1 MSDETPRPDAED
13 TRPQGPVQDDGP
25 AVGDRTERLQP
36 DGTIG
41 AGRPTAPDSVTRP
54 PAPGWGG
61 QAPRPVA
68 VVPPGQP
75 LPLNPRRRVNDDPPT
90 GEAPAVETPEPGETP
105 ADETPAA
112 VEDATAED
120 TVAAQAP
127 QDVADEAPTGKLPT
141 VRDDVPP
148 PAAAAPPV
156 PPAAPP
162 VDDRAVDEAADEPAD
177 AADDPSDLEQTAVV
191 PVAVVPADLFD
202 EQPTEHQPTA
212 EQQPADEPDAPE
224 TAALPPVDDT
234 WTADETRVDDLPHD
248 DRAEPMAAPA
258 ADTHATPTVSATEQP
273 TRSRWR
279 RPAVLVPAGLLLVL
293 GIAYGADLLVA
304 GDDVPRNTVVAG
316 VDIGGLSPSAA
327 ATALSDQLAPRV
339 TADHVLVADDVQG
352 VLSPAT
358 AGITLD
364 VDGTVQAASGQPLN
378 PWTRLVSLFGEREVE
393 PVITGDE
400 TALTAQLDAFAETVD
415 RAPADAGITVEGTT
429 ATVVPPV
436 TGRQLDRA
444 AAADAVT
451 EALASGGDPETPI
464 ELPVDTVDV
473 QVDEAAAQQALDDVV
488 TPALAA
494 PVTVTGDDGTTAEL
508 DPEGIAGALVFAAG
522 DGGALDVSLDPGA
535 LQTAL
540 GDQLGDFG
548 SPAEDARFE
557 VTGDSIAVVPSVDG
571 TGVDPNALAASL
583 LPVLQQ
589 PAPREVTASLGAV
602 PADFTTDEANALGI
616 VEQVSSFTT
625 NFTSGASGTNIRVV
639 AEFVDGAVVLPGET
653 FSLNG
658 YTGPRGEA
666 EGYVPAGVINNGEFT
681 QAVGGGISQFATTM
695 FNAVFFAGLE
705 DVYHKPHSYYISRYP
720 AGREATVYYDSIDLQ
735 WRNDS
740 PTGIYVQTEWVA
752 GGSITV
758 TFWGTERYE
767 IESVSS
773 DRYNVRTP
781 VVQEKPDDGSC
792 NPQGG
797 ANGFDITVTRIFE
810 DPVSGAQISTED
822 FQTRYAAEP
831 VIRCVPVEA
840 PAPSGTAPGAPAQPT
855 GRRPSRVGR
864 PWRAA

>member
-13 TRPQGPVQDDGP
+13 TRPRDQDDDSTVKDG
-25 AVGDRTERLQP
+25 ATADRTERLQP

-41 AGRPTAPDSVTRP
+41 AGRPVAPDSVSRP
-54 PAPGWGG
+54 PAPGWGA

-75 LPLNPRRRVNDDPPT
+75 LPMNPGRRAGDDPATNQPP
-90 GEAPAVETPEPGETP
+90 AP
-105 ADETPAA
+105 
-112 VEDATAED
+112 
-120 TVAAQAP
+120 
-127 QDVADEAPTGKLPT
+127 DEAPTGKLPT
-141 VRDDVPP
+141 VPDDVPE
-148 PAAAAPPV
+148 ADDT
-156 PPAAPP
+156 
-162 VDDRAVDEAADEPAD
+162 DDR
-177 AADDPSDLEQTAVV
+177 SDLEQTAVV
-191 PVAVVPADLFD
+191 PDAVVPADVVDDPRDL
-202 EQPTEHQPTA
+202 EPAEPGPTEPGPTESGPT
-212 EQQPADEPDAPE
+212 EQGTADPS
-224 TAALPPVDDT
+224 TIALPPADHADDVPVAT
-234 WTADETRVDDLPHD
+234 
-248 DRAEPMAAPA
+248 APA
-258 ADTHATPTVSATEQP
+258 TASGEGTRGTPPVSATDRR
-273 TRSRWR
+273 TRGRWR

-293 GIAYGADLLVA
+293 GAAYGVDLLVA

-327 ATALSDQLAPRV
+327 ATTLSDRLAPRV
-339 TADHVLVADDVQG
+339 TADHVLTADDVQG

-378 PWTRLVSLFGEREVE
+378 PWTRVVSLFGEREVE

-415 RAPADAGITVEGTT
+415 RAPADAGIAVEGTT

-464 ELPVDTVDV
+464 ELPVATVEV

-494 PVTVTGDDGTTAEL
+494 PVTVTGDNGTTAEL
-508 DPEGIAGALVFAAG
+508 GPEGIAGALVFTAG
-522 DGGALDVSLDPGA
+522 DGGTLDVTLDPAA

-540 GDQLGDFG
+540 GDQLGAFG
-548 SPAEDARFE
+548 TPADDARFE
-557 VTGDSIAVVPSVDG
+557 VSGDTIAVVPSVDG
-571 TGVDPNALAASL
+571 TGIDPTALAASL

-666 EGYVPAGVINNGEFT
+666 QGYVPAGVINNGEFT

-740 PTGIYVQTEWVA
+740 PTGVYVQTEWVA

-758 TFWGTERYE
+758 TFWGTKRYE

-773 DRYNVRTP
+773 NRYNVRTP

-792 NPQGG
+792 SPQGG
-797 ANGFDITVTRIFE
+797 ANGFDITVTRVFV
-810 DPVSGAQISTED
+810 DPVSGAQLSTED

-831 VIRCVPVEA
+831 VIRCVPVQA
-840 PAPSGTAPGAPAQPT
+840 PAPPATAPGTPAQPT
-855 GRRPSRVGR
+855 GRRASGMGR
-864 PWRAA
+864 PRRAG